1 MNRDLNDN
9 YNQQDNQQQTGAN
22 AAATS
27 KGAVAAA
34 AATSV
39 VNFEV
44 VPQKQQQQQT
54 TKPST
59 STGVGGPENGESFG
73 IQSSATQPNSVGS
86 YGIQHQQSSGQPGN
100 LAEFQKY
107 GQQQPNTSQDLTG
120 QSGHQQQ
127 QQNGQQ
133 YGQVLSQG
141 YGQPAYG
148 QTGSGQKY
156 NNTSGQQT
164 YGQNNG
170 SVHQQVYGQ
179 NGTGHQAY
187 VQADVIQQN
196 YPYNQTGQGQV
207 QPSNQTGY
215 EEQYSQQYGY
225 TSSQQG
231 SSSSQTYGQRLNQN
245 GQSYGQQQ
253 ADYFSQN
260 FGGGPGQNYALSQ
273 NYPPSK
279 SSGLAGSSSSV
290 QNNGKQEYWK
300 WNHSNHSDNLTTS
313 NLLTSNG
320 GMAHAHA
327 SFYGITKPSLMSNNT
342 SFFYNNGHN
351 TEQTAFHHVSTIII
365 SKHLCHPR
373 GLFQALLTQNLLF
386 INCVWLLKV

>member
-44 VPQKQQQQQT
+44 VPQKQQQQT
-54 TKPST
+54 TKAST
-59 STGVGGPENGESFG
+59 STGVGGQAENSESFG

-86 YGIQHQQSSGQPGN
+86 YGAIQQSSSGQP
-100 LAEFQKY
+100 EFASQQQQHQKY
-107 GQQQPNTSQDLTG
+107 GPPQQPNTSQDLSG
-120 QSGHQQQ
+120 QSGQQQ
-127 QQNGQQ
+127 T
-133 YGQVLSQG
+133 YGQVHSQPG
-141 YGQPAYG
+141 YGQQQAAYG
-148 QTGSGQKY
+148 QTGQPGSAQY
-156 NNTSGQQT
+156 T
-164 YGQNNG
+164 GQNNASSG
-170 SVHQQVYGQ
+170 HQQAYGQ
-179 NGTGHQAY
+179 NGQY
-187 VQADVIQQN
+187 VQQN

-207 QPSNQTGY
+207 PSNQTGY

-351 TEQTAFHHVSTIII
+351 TEQTAFHHVSII
-365 SKHLCHPR
+365 SKHL
-373 GLFQALLTQNLLF
+373 
-386 INCVWLLKV
+386 